1 MRVSAQT
8 MPADLRSPLRILAS
22 LAEAQQGL
30 SIEELMQACGAG
42 VATVRVALQALEA
55 EGFVIPDV
63 GGARYVL
70 GGRFLRLADAGRAHV
85 LLEHRIRP
93 IMRQLSR
100 DSGET
105 TTLNTYECGALSAT
119 CVLVEQ
125 SPAPLHYVLEVGDL
139 KPLHAGASG
148 KVILAQLG
156 PEEIEVSIARSG
168 LPAVT
173 GRTTTDPVRLRR
185 ELQRIR
191 RHGYATSRGQR
202 LDGAV
207 AFACAT
213 FRGGEVHGSLVIT
226 IPQYRFRQAD
236 ASHFAS
242 LVKAAAA
249 RVSEI
254 LDGKP
259 PA

>member
-1 MRVSAQT
+1 MHGSGSRA
-8 MPADLRSPLRILAS
+8 
-22 LAEAQQGL
+22 
-30 SIEELMQACGAG
+30 
-42 VATVRVALQALEA
+42 ATVRAALRALEA
-55 EGFVIPDV
+55 EGFVMPD
-63 GGARYVL
+63 GSGARYVL
-70 GGRFLRLADAGRAHV
+70 GARLMRLADEGRGRFL
-85 LLEHRIRP
+85 LEQEIRP
-93 IMRQLSR
+93 VMRRLSR
-100 DSGET
+100 ESGET
-105 TTLNTYECGALSAT
+105 TTLNTYERGATAAV
-119 CVLVEQ
+119 CVIVEQ

-156 PEEIEVSIARSG
+156 PEEAEDSISRSG

-173 GRTTTDPVRLRR
+173 PRTTTEPAKLRR

-191 RHGYATSRGQR
+191 RQGFATSRGQR

-207 AFACAT
+207 AFAAAT

-226 IPQYRFRQAD
+226 IPQYRFRPDD
-236 ASHFAS
+236 AVRFSG

-249 RVSEI
+249 RISAI

-259 PA
+259 AK